1 VIEAKTKEIDKSV
14 CVEEV
19 KIKAKEVVISENAQ
33 LMNVRVEAD
42 SLTVGAG
49 TRIKD
54 SILLS
59 NGSIE
64 VGKKVQIKENSVL
77 KAFKGVMVGD
87 RTIIDRGVVVG
98 GLQSEHSYF
107 EIGSKCV
114 VLHHSYLNTAREIVI
129 GNNVGI
135 GGYCLIFTHGI
146 WQNAFKGYPYK
157 FGNVVIKDD
166 AWLPWH
172 VFVMPGITI
181 GKGATVAGGSVVT
194 RDVPDYCMVAGVP
207 AKIIR
212 QENYP
217 VKMDLNEK
225 NKLMETVLYDF
236 KGYLKNFLGNSSIR
250 LVDLNDDMMLI
261 TGNSGSLIYSKN
273 YKSEQLKKIQSYS
286 SKDVELVSFQ
296 VPHELKQKYRWIEL
310 DSETKSGQLNSVSEE
325 FARFINRYGV
335 KISDIDEFD

>member
-1 VIEAKTKEIDKSV
+1 MIEAKTKEIDNSASLD
-14 CVEEV
+14 EV
-19 KIKAKEVVISENAQ
+19 QIKAKEVVISENAQ

-42 SLTVGAG
+42 SLVVGAG
-49 TRIKD
+49 SRIKD

-59 NGSIE
+59 NGSVEI
-64 VGKKVQIKENSVL
+64 GNKVQIKENSVL
-77 KAFKGVMVGD
+77 NAFRGVKVGD

-107 EIGSKCV
+107 EIGSKSV
-114 VLHHSYLNTAREIVI
+114 VLHHSYLNTAREMVI

-135 GGYCLIFTHGI
+135 GGYCLIFTHGV

-157 FGNVVIKDD
+157 FGNVVIKDN

-181 GKGATVAGGSVVT
+181 GEGATVAGGSVVT
-194 RDVPDYCMVAGVP
+194 RDVPDYSMVAGVP

-217 VKMDLNEK
+217 EKMDLNGK

-236 KGYLKNFLGNSSIR
+236 SGYLKNFLGDSSIR
-250 LVDLNDDMMLI
+250 IEDLNDDMILA
-261 TGNSGSLIYSKN
+261 TGDSGGFIYSKN
-273 YKSEQLKKIQSYS
+273 FKSEQIKKLQSYP

-296 VPHELKQKYRWIEL
+296 VPHEI
-310 DSETKSGQLNSVSEE
+310 
-325 FARFINRYGV
+325 F
-335 KISDIDEFD
+335 

>member
-1 VIEAKTKEIDKSV
+1 MIEAKIKEIDESASM
-14 CVEEV
+14 EEV
-19 KIKAKEVVISENAQ
+19 QIKAKKVVISEKAH
-33 LMNVRVEAD
+33 LMNVRIEAD
-42 SLTVGAG
+42 SLIVGAG
-49 TRIKD
+49 TRIND

-64 VGKKVQIKENSVL
+64 IGKRVQIKENSVL

-146 WQNAFKGYPYK
+146 WQSAFKGYPYK
-157 FGNVVIKDD
+157 FGKVIIKDD

-181 GKGATVAGGSVVT
+181 GNGATVAGGSVVT
-194 RDVPDYCMVAGVP
+194 RDVPDYCMVGGVP
-207 AKIIR
+207 ARIIR

-217 VKMDLNEK
+217 VKMDSNKK
-225 NKLMETVLYDF
+225 NNLMKTVLHDF
-236 KGYLKNFLGNSSIR
+236 EGYFKNFLGYSSIR
-250 LVDLNDDMMLI
+250 SVDLNDDMMLI
-261 TGNSGSLIYSKN
+261 TGDSGSFIYLKN
-273 YKSEQLKKIQSYS
+273 FESEQIEKIRSYS
-286 SKDVELVSFQ
+286 SKDIELVSFQ
-296 VPHELKQKYRWIEL
+296 VPYELKQTYRWIEL
-310 DSETKSGQLNSVSEE
+310 DSETKSGRLNRVSEE
-325 FARFINRYGV
+325 FAQFISRYGV
-335 KISDIDEFD
+335 RISDADDCD